1 VTDGA
6 VAFPAFAE
14 RVEKMPSNQRRGT
27 AHGPLSAPHGRD
39 TSSLQELL
47 RELAFILISRGISLK
62 GFSELS
68 RSAFVQAAA
77 GLSRLQNGRVNYSR
91 VAATTGLSRADV
103 KRLLED
109 RRTGAL
115 VANQQTAVERVLNGW
130 RHDTRFS
137 RNGKA
142 RYLRIVGSTT
152 SFNSLAKKYGG
163 DVPYRAVLTEL
174 QRIGAVTVDH
184 ERVRLRPRHLRKSYD
199 LGSFSVAL
207 PALIDGLKIAAATKK
222 PDIATSIHRLLL
234 PVDSDLDLAFVRERC
249 ISTVKTMLDGLRH
262 SLGAKAQPRNA
273 GGGNAAFAVT
283 VLLVESSA
291 KKQHRQRRKRSAHG
305 K

>member
-1 VTDGA
+1 
-6 VAFPAFAE
+6 
-14 RVEKMPSNQRRGT
+14 MSSNQRRGI
-27 AHGPLSAPHGRD
+27 ARKPRSAPLDRD

-47 RELAFILISRGISLK
+47 RELAFILVSRGISLK

-103 KRLLED
+103 KRLLEN
-109 RRTGAL
+109 RRTGAF
-115 VANQQTAVERVLNGW
+115 VANPQTAVERVLNGW
-130 RHDTRFS
+130 RHDPRFS
-137 RNGKA
+137 RAGKA
-142 RYLRIVGSTT
+142 RLLRIVGSTK
-152 SFNSLAKKYGG
+152 SFNSLAKRYGG

-184 ERVRLRPRHLRKSYD
+184 EYVRLRPTRYLRKSHD
-199 LGSFSVAL
+199 LGSFSAAL

-234 PVDSDLDLAFVRERC
+234 PVDSDLELAFVRERC
-249 ISTVKTMLDGLRH
+249 ISTVKTMLDGLGH
-262 SLGAKAQPRNA
+262 SLGAKAQPRNSA
-273 GGGNAAFAVT
+273 GGNAAFAVT
-283 VLLVESSA
+283 VLMVESSA
-291 KKQHRQRRKRSAHG
+291 KKDHHQRQRRKRSAHG

>member
-1 VTDGA
+1 
-6 VAFPAFAE
+6 
-14 RVEKMPSNQRRGT
+14 MPSNQRR
-27 AHGPLSAPHGRD
+27 AKARGPRCAPLGRD

-47 RELAFILISRGISLK
+47 GELAFILVSRGISLR

-77 GLSRLQNGRVNYSR
+77 SHSRLQNGRVNYSR

-103 KRLLED
+103 RRLLENH
-109 RRTGAL
+109 RTGAL
-115 VANQQTAVERVLNGW
+115 VVNQQTAVERVLNGW

-137 RNGKA
+137 RAGKA
-142 RYLRIVGSTT
+142 RLLKIVGSTK
-152 SFNSLAKKYGG
+152 SFKSLAKKHGG

-184 ERVRLRPRHLRKSYD
+184 DYVRLRPTRQLRQSHD
-199 LGSFSVAL
+199 LGSFSAAL

-234 PVDSDLDLAFVRERC
+234 PVRSDLDLAFVRERC
-249 ISTVKTMLDGLRH
+249 ISTVKTMLDGLSH
-262 SLGAKAQPRNA
+262 SLGAKAHKRNA
-273 GGGNAAFAVT
+273 TMGNAAFAVT
-283 VLLVESSA
+283 VLMVETNR
-291 KKQHRQRRKRSAHG
+291 KKDPQLIQRRKRSAHG

>member
-1 VTDGA
+1 MAT
-6 VAFPAFAE
+6 
-14 RVEKMPSNQRRGT
+14 NQRRGI
-27 AHGPLSAPHGRD
+27 ARELPSAPHTRD

-47 RELAFILISRGISLK
+47 RELAFILVSRGLSLK

-103 KRLLED
+103 KRLLEN

-115 VANQQTAVERVLNGW
+115 VVNQQTAVERVLNGW
-130 RHDTRFS
+130 RHDARFS
-137 RNGKA
+137 RAGKA
-142 RYLRIVGSTT
+142 RLLRILGT
-152 SFNSLAKKYGG
+152 SESFSSLAKKYGG
-163 DVPYRAVLTEL
+163 DVPYRAVLNEL
-174 QRIGAVTVDH
+174 QRIGAVKVDH
-184 ERVRLRPRHLRKSYD
+184 EHVRLRPTRHLRKSHD
-199 LGSFSVAL
+199 LGSFSAAL

-234 PVDSDLDLAFVRERC
+234 PVDSELDLAFVRERC
-249 ISTVKTMLDGLRH
+249 ISTVKTMLDGLSH
-262 SLGAKAQPRNA
+262 SLGAKGQPRNA
-273 GGGNAAFAVT
+273 AGGSAAFAVT
-283 VLLVESSA
+283 VLMVESSS
-291 KKQHRQRRKRSAHG
+291 KKNPQQRQRRKRSAHG